1 MVTERLEVRLD
12 AERRRKLKEIAEQR
26 GAPVSEVVRQLIDQA
41 YQDIDRAMRMR
52 AAQALIAL
60 EIEDVPD
67 PETLNRQSESTYG
80 IPDLR

>member
-12 AERRRKLKEIAEQR
+12 RERRQKLNELAATR
-26 GAPVSEVVRQLIDQA
+26 GAAVSEVVRQLIDQA
-41 YQDIDRAMRMR
+41 YEE
-52 AAQALIAL
+52 IAIARRLRIVEELAKL

-67 PETLNRQSESTYG
+67 PDTINRQSESTYG